1 MAYHKLLTVFLN
13 RILKVEDKL
22 QMETIYKN
30 GDIIE
35 VTETY
40 GYAAVYNKKGQIV
53 NSHIKN
59 HVTKYK
65 CEILDVKTERFYFGN
80 GKYNKFQVAKLK
92 YLDSNRIKNTFELI
106 NNESRQVTLY
116 KRSNK

>member
-1 MAYHKLLTVFLN
+1 MK
-13 RILKVEDKL
+13 
-22 QMETIYKN
+22 TIYKI

-40 GYAAVYNKKGQIV
+40 GYAAVYNNKHQII

-80 GKYNKFQVAKLK
+80 GKYEEFQVAKLK
-92 YLDSNRIKNTFELI
+92 YLDSNRINNTLELI

-116 KRSNK
+116 KRNNK

>member
-1 MAYHKLLTVFLN
+1 
-13 RILKVEDKL
+13 
-22 QMETIYKN
+22 METIYKI

-40 GYAAVYNKKGQIV
+40 GYSAVYNNKHQII

-80 GKYNKFQVAKLK
+80 GEYDEFQVAKLK
-92 YLDSNRIKNTFELI
+92 YLDSNRIKNSFELI
-106 NNESRQVTLY
+106 NNESRQVTLC
-116 KRSNK
+116 KRNNK

>member
-1 MAYHKLLTVFLN
+1 
-13 RILKVEDKL
+13 
-22 QMETIYKN
+22 METIYKI

-40 GYAAVYNKKGQIV
+40 GCAAIYNKKGQII

-65 CEILDVKTERFYFGN
+65 CEILDVKTERFCFGK
-80 GKYNKFQVAKLK
+80 GEYTEFQVAKLK

-116 KRSNK
+116 KRGNK